1 MRLAT
6 LLLLATGCEMLV
18 LPGEETRIMPVGPPI
33 EAAQA
38 ALPESVD
45 VRQVPEL
52 KCIDPDGEPVSFK
65 LVAVDDG
72 KVSVPGA
79 RVGWFNWHADRWEVV
94 RVVGLDPAR
103 SGAQIRASVSL
114 ASSTGPESALKVG
127 AALSEV
133 ARYYPSWDA
142 DLTRQLLERFSL
154 NVDKRIS
161 RLSTGEKARFRLVLA
176 LAFRPQIVFLDEPAL
191 GLDLTQRRALFETVL
206 EIARDPERAV
216 VISSHQLEDLERLAD
231 QLFVIADGRC
241 VKQGH
246 IDTLIDEGQ
255 TLEEALLKWGAA

>member
-1 MRLAT
+1 MSWIDT
-6 LLLLATGCEMLV
+6 LLGHRHHTPQPDPEGALLRVNDLHLRRGDFRLHIDEWAVM
-18 LPGEETRIMPVGPPI
+18 PGTVVGLVGPNGAGKTTLMESLVGLHPLKAG
-33 EAAQA
+33 AA
-38 ALPESVD
+38 
-45 VRQVPEL
+45 
-52 KCIDPDGEPVSFK
+52 
-65 LVAVDDG
+65 
-72 KVSVPGA
+72 
-79 RVGWFNWHADRWEVV
+79 

-176 LAFRPQIVFLDEPAL
+176 LAFRPQSVFLDEPAL